1 VLDDGRPAFLVMR
14 AVRPDVFSAQ
24 RLAALRTVLK
34 TLADEPQK
42 SLGALLTR
50 ASRGVRSGWVE
61 GLSGS
66 VACALVALA
75 DEAAEVAVTSEM
87 CALLVRAGGDTEN
100 LATDAPPVGER
111 SDHSYESK
119 SMALGSRDK
128 LILLS
133 HAPESFARLV
143 ASVVTEGYTSSSRDA
158 LNKLFGRLGEGGGRG
173 GADLTGAVVTRAR
186 SS

>member
-1 VLDDGRPAFLVMR
+1 M
-14 AVRPDVFSAQ
+14 
-24 RLAALRTVLK
+24 
-34 TLADEPQK
+34 
-42 SLGALLTR
+42 
-50 ASRGVRSGWVE
+50 
-61 GLSGS
+61 
-66 VACALVALA
+66 
-75 DEAAEVAVTSEM
+75 
-87 CALLVRAGGDTEN
+87 
-100 LATDAPPVGER
+100 GER